1 MDILFHSHHAVIS
14 PSLRH
19 RTERGLRTLAQRFGS
34 RIGATVRFEEDGPTR
49 RVEIVLT
56 VPKSRRFVAVGE
68 GRFFGPAVSAA
79 LNRLAAQLDHLK
91 RSKKTEARRPA
102 RA

>member
-1 MDILFHSHHAVIS
+1 MDILFHSHHATIS
-14 PSLRH
+14 PGLRQ
-19 RTERGLRTLAQRFGS
+19 RTERGLRKLERRFG
-34 RIGATVRFEEDGPTR
+34 RPIGATVRFEEDGPTR

-56 VPKSRRFVAVGE
+56 VPKSRRFVAAAD

-79 LNRLAAQLDHLK
+79 LSRLAAQLDHLK
-91 RSKKTEARRPA
+91 RSKKTEARKPV

>member
-1 MDILFHSHHAVIS
+1 MDILFHSHHAAIS
-14 PSLRH
+14 PSLRQ
-19 RTERGLRTLAQRFGS
+19 RTERGLRRLEQRFGG

-56 VPKSRRFVAVGE
+56 VPKSKRFAAAAE
-68 GRFFGPAVSAA
+68 GRFFGPAVSSA
-79 LNRLAAQLDHLK
+79 LSRLAAQLDHLK
-91 RSKKTEARRPA
+91 RSKKTDARRLA